1 MPSKCTW
8 RACGTRAAMTLL
20 AMAASAIAASQ
31 AIAQQPYPS
40 KPIQLVIPYP
50 AGGSD
55 IVPRKLMIGMAER
68 LGQPIVA
75 INKPGASTQIA
86 SAFVAAA
93 QPDGHT
99 LYMANPAEL
108 VAAPALFQSLP
119 FDALTGLTPISYVAH
134 APFTL
139 LAATG
144 VPAKTLRE
152 LVAYIKA
159 NPAKVRFG
167 TYGVSTQPDILAR
180 RFNQLTGSAA
190 EIIPYQ
196 GGVPVFN
203 AMLRGEVQLAFSTL
217 IPTRTFI
224 SAGQMRPIAVAA
236 TERVALFPDLPTLR
250 ELGLDIVDGAAFG
263 LMGPR
268 GLSPDVV
275 AKLHDAVT
283 AELAKSD
290 VKASLV
296 EMGVVPVGSTP
307 AEFAG
312 RLKDGTAFWLEL
324 VPKLGIQKQ

>member
-1 MPSKCTW
+1 MLLSL
-8 RACGTRAAMTLL
+8 ANSGGGIGTVTAF
-20 AMAASAIAASQ
+20 
-31 AIAQQPYPS
+31 AQQPYPT
-40 KPIQLVIPYP
+40 KPIQMVIPYP

-55 IVPRKLMIGMAER
+55 IVPRKLMLGMAER

-93 QPDGHT
+93 TPDGHT
-99 LYMANPAEL
+99 LYMSNPAEL
-108 VAAPALFQSLP
+108 AAAPALFQSLP

-139 LAATG
+139 LAATS
-144 VPAKTLRE
+144 VPAKTLSE

-159 NPAKVRFG
+159 NPGKVRFG

-203 AMLRGEVQLAFSTL
+203 AMLRDEVQLAFSTL

-224 SAGQMRPIAVAA
+224 SAGQMHPIAIAA

-263 LMGPR
+263 LMGPK

-275 AKLHDAVT
+275 AKLHVAVT
-283 AELAKSD
+283 AELGKPDIRS
-290 VKASLV
+290 SLE

-307 AEFAG
+307 AEFAA
-312 RLKDGTAFWLEL
+312 RLKEGTAFWLNL